1 MNQFKYQIKT
11 SSEASRLV
19 APWVRNEFLSC
30 FGSFFNEPDLLNGW
44 KFTMQTYTLSVR
56 SKLTSFLGPES
67 LQKNSPFLKENAPK
81 KSRNPEILAVRIHNS
96 FLSTTPSWDE
106 SRVPHLPDFY
116 ATCHLGQHTK
126 LDSKNACIYYLYIY
140 ISWSWC
146 VSTVIYSYI
155 DRYNIIHVSIITWQ
169 RPRDCT
175 HWLRCLKK
183 CKGVCACAIL

>member
-1 MNQFKYQIKT
+1 
-11 SSEASRLV
+11 
-19 APWVRNEFLSC
+19 
-30 FGSFFNEPDLLNGW
+30 
-44 KFTMQTYTLSVR
+44 MQTYTLSVR

-81 KSRNPEILAVRIHNS
+81 RSRNPEILAVGIHNS

-140 ISWSWC
+140 HDRDVYLRLYTRILIDIISSMFL
-146 VSTVIYSYI
+146 SL
-155 DRYNIIHVSIITWQ
+155 HGK